1 MNCPSYSVGY
11 KFLRIEAYVLI
22 GPMRILDV
30 LEQENHDRIELFAKT
45 LKDSCQNLF

>member
-11 KFLRIEAYVLI
+11 KFLRIEAYVL
-22 GPMRILDV
+22 RILDV